1 MSTSDTQRAARVRRR
16 LVALLADADGMLP
29 GSLIERTLRC
39 GKQRCRCKADPPELH
54 GPYVQWGYSRG
65 RKRIT
70 RWLSADQAERYR
82 SEIERARRFRELVAE
97 LEDAE
102 IRRVERAEGW
112 GT

>member
-1 MSTSDTQRAARVRRR
+1 MSTREPRREALARSR
-16 LVALLADADGMLP
+16 LAELLTEEGGILP

-39 GKQRCRCKADPPELH
+39 GKQNCRCKADPPELH

-70 RWLSADQAERYR
+70 RWLSAEQIERYR
-82 SEIERARRFRELVAE
+82 PEIDRARRFRELSRE
-97 LEDAE
+97 LDDAE
-102 IRRVERAEGW
+102 IQRVERAEGW

>member
-1 MSTSDTQRAARVRRR
+1 MSTSDTQRAVRVRRR
-16 LVALLADADGMLP
+16 LAVLLADADGMLP

-39 GKQRCRCKADPPELH
+39 GKPHCRCKADPPELH
-54 GPYVQWGYSRG
+54 GPYPQRGYSRG

-82 SEIERARRFRELVAE
+82 SEIERAHRFRELVAE

-112 GT
+112 GR

>member
-1 MSTSDTQRAARVRRR
+1 MSAGDARPAAQVRRQ
-16 LVALLADADGMLP
+16 LVALLADGDGMLP
-29 GSLIERTLRC
+29 GSLIERSLRC
-39 GKQRCRCKADPPELH
+39 GKQNCRCKADPPELH

-70 RWLSADQAERYR
+70 RWLSADQAARYR
-82 SEIERARRFRELVAE
+82 SEIERARRVRELVAE

>member
-1 MSTSDTQRAARVRRR
+1 
-16 LVALLADADGMLP
+16 MLP
-29 GSLIERTLRC
+29 GSLIERSLRC
-39 GKQRCRCKADPPELH
+39 GKQHCRCKADPPELH
-54 GPYVQWGYSRG
+54 GPYLQWGYSRG

-82 SEIERARRFRELVAE
+82 PEIERARRFRELASE

>member
-1 MSTSDTQRAARVRRR
+1 MSAGDARRAAQVRRH
-16 LVALLADADGMLP
+16 LAALLADADGMLP
-29 GSLIERTLRC
+29 GSLIERSLRC
-39 GKQRCRCKADPPELH
+39 GKQNCRCKADPPELH

-70 RWLSADQAERYR
+70 RWLSADQAARYR